1 MKPVTLAAVVPI
13 GAILTFP
20 VWLAPTPIVFKDFAL
35 TDVVQ
40 LFTILMLVAL
50 LAERALEIFIGTWR
64 SPGATQLELAV
75 GDAEQ
80 HIARLQKS
88 ARPDDAA
95 LRPARAAL
103 EKARRAEGQYRCTTR
118 LIALWTGLALGF
130 LVSGV
135 GLRALEMLIDPALSG
150 WSLSQASA
158 FRLVDCVL
166 TGGVI
171 AGGSEGIHRIASVF
185 DSFMTAAAKRAKAAA

>member
-1 MKPVTLAAVVPI
+1 MKPAMLAAVVPI
-13 GAILTFP
+13 VAILTFP
-20 VWLAPTPIVFKDFAL
+20 VWLAPTPIVFRDFAF

-50 LAERALEIFIGTWR
+50 LAERALEIFVGTWR

-75 GDAEQ
+75 RAAEQ
-80 HIARLQKS
+80 HVGRLQSS
-88 ARPDDAA
+88 AQAAA
-95 LRPARAAL
+95 LRQARATL
-103 EKARRAEGQYRCTTR
+103 EEARRAEGQYRCTTR
-118 LIALWTGLALGF
+118 LVALWTGLTLGF

-150 WSLSQASA
+150 WSSSQAAA
-158 FRLVDCVL
+158 FRLVDSVL

-185 DSFMTAAAKRAKAAA
+185 DNFMTAAAKRAKAAA

>member
-1 MKPVTLAAVVPI
+1 MKPAMLAAVVPI
-13 GAILTFP
+13 VAILTFP
-20 VWLAPTPIVFKDFAL
+20 VWLAPTPIVFRDFAF

-50 LAERALEIFIGTWR
+50 LAERALEIFVGTWR
-64 SPGATQLELAV
+64 SPGATQLELVVRA
-75 GDAEQ
+75 AEQ
-80 HIARLQKS
+80 HIGRLQSS
-88 ARPDDAA
+88 AQPDDSA
-95 LRPARAAL
+95 LRQARATL
-103 EKARRAEGQYRCTTR
+103 EEARRAEGQYRCTTR
-118 LIALWTGLALGF
+118 LVALWTGLTLGF

-150 WSLSQASA
+150 WSSSQAAA
-158 FRLVDCVL
+158 FRLVDSVL

-185 DSFMTAAAKRAKAAA
+185 DNFMTAAAKRAKAAA